1 MKKTQI
7 WLFAL
12 PVVFFAILYYFI
24 QFNLSPAYKDGA
36 ITWFIFI
43 IIELA
48 LAELIIYYNTYK
60 LNIYIISAGAALSI
74 VCLLIILFSSDI
86 FNAKKAYSMIG
97 EVEETSFEDSIIP
110 IDNTQI
116 PIVDADL
123 ALKQANKKLGAER
136 GLGSQV
142 DVGKFTLQQVNGE
155 LVYVAPLE
163 HEGVFWKWFSNKTTP
178 GYVKVLATDPNDVEL
193 VQEINGKDIQLRYI
207 RSGYFGD
214 DLFRHVRSCGY
225 RTEGL
230 SDMTFELDEEGNPY
244 WTITTYKNT
253 GTWNYPDATG
263 VIVCDP
269 QTGECTWYSVDDAPE
284 WIDKIQPDD
293 FIEEQIDDYGKYEQG
308 FKNSLFGKDGVI
320 EVTPG
325 LLTVYNDGDCY
336 YYTGMTSV
344 GNDDATTGFI
354 MVNTRTKEAKFFE
367 MEGATEEAAQS
378 SAEGKVQEKNYNATL
393 PVPINVQGI
402 PTYFMT
408 LKDKAGLIKAYAM
421 VNIENYAIV
430 ATGENI
436 EQVQKAYIS
445 AVLDGGN
452 DAVIGSDESYLY
464 NIEGKITRISA
475 DIQGGNTTYYIII
488 NDDRSKLYVA
498 SGTLSEELPI
508 TREGDNVKLSFIDDK
523 NGTVDVAKFDNLD
536 FTQQKSE
543 DQQKKDEMNS
553 ESVLEGDSNNITE
566 VDPEKTEEEWDS
578 LTDEEKAKILEE
590 SKE

>member
-1 MKKTQI
+1 
-7 WLFAL
+7 
-12 PVVFFAILYYFI
+12 
-24 QFNLSPAYKDGA
+24 
-36 ITWFIFI
+36 
-43 IIELA
+43 
-48 LAELIIYYNTYK
+48 
-60 LNIYIISAGAALSI
+60 
-74 VCLLIILFSSDI
+74 
-86 FNAKKAYSMIG
+86 
-97 EVEETSFEDSIIP
+97 
-110 IDNTQI
+110 
-116 PIVDADL
+116 
-123 ALKQANKKLGAER
+123 
-136 GLGSQV
+136 
-142 DVGKFTLQQVNGE
+142 
-155 LVYVAPLE
+155 
-163 HEGVFWKWFSNKTTP
+163 
-178 GYVKVLATDPNDVEL
+178 
-193 VQEINGKDIQLRYI
+193 
-207 RSGYFGD
+207 
-214 DLFRHVRSCGY
+214 
-225 RTEGL
+225 
-230 SDMTFELDEEGNPY
+230 
-244 WTITTYKNT
+244 
-253 GTWNYPDATG
+253 
-263 VIVCDP
+263 
-269 QTGECTWYSVDDAPE
+269 
-284 WIDKIQPDD
+284 
-293 FIEEQIDDYGKYEQG
+293 
-308 FKNSLFGKDGVI
+308 
-320 EVTPG
+320 
-325 LLTVYNDGDCY
+325 
-336 YYTGMTSV
+336 
-344 GNDDATTGFI
+344 
-354 MVNTRTKEAKFFE
+354 
-367 MEGATEEAAQS
+367 
-378 SAEGKVQEKNYNATL
+378 
-393 PVPINVQGI
+393 
-402 PTYFMT
+402 MT

>member
-178 GYVKVLATDPNDVEL
+178 GYVKVSATDPNDVEL

-207 RSGYFGD
+207 KSGYFGD
-214 DLFRHVRSCGY
+214 DLFRHIRSCGY

-269 QTGECTWYSVDDAPE
+269 QTGECIWYSVEDAPE

-308 FKNSLFGKDGVI
+308 FINSLFGKDGVI

-367 MEGATEEAAQS
+367 MEGATEEAAQG

-436 EQVQKAYIS
+436 DQLQKAYIS
-445 AVLDGGN
+445 AVLNGGN
-452 DAVIGSDESYLY
+452 DTVIGSDESYLY

-488 NDDRSKLYVA
+488 NDDRTKLYVA

-523 NGTVDVAKFDNLD
+523 NGTVDVAKFDNLE